1 MALAVLMLTLVSI
14 GAVAQVKV
22 VFGEKGEEKFPGTG
36 GTITVSQE
44 TKGDEVTVTLT
55 VTPDKGYTIT
65 KGDIKVYA
73 TYPPSGTR
81 TPEIANNLTLYY
93 NGSEKEDVKD
103 PSEKRDYT
111 FNVPSGFGAWVKE
124 ANFSSGSKGPQ
135 RGGITITSLSGIT
148 DADGHYIINQDISD
162 GTPGVTTFNGTLEA
176 AINSETHMPYRM
188 WETDETQTFSGRAP
202 LPYGRMIYT
211 GSKGSVSAVF
221 RTAPPADARL
231 IL

>member
-1 MALAVLMLTLVSI
+1 MKVYKMALAVLMLTLVSI

-36 GTITVSQE
+36 GTITVSQD

-81 TPEIANNLTLYY
+81 TPEIADDLTLYF

-111 FNVPSGFGAWVKE
+111 FTISSNFGAWVKE
-124 ANFSSGSKGPQ
+124 AKFQSSGKKGGDEPTREDYSGTYFIKSEMKKQRASFFGGFALLQNESKRKSSNLDRVAYQ
-135 RGGITITSLSGIT
+135 TRG
-148 DADGHYIINQDISD
+148 Q
-162 GTPGVTTFNGTLEA
+162 P
-176 AINSETHMPYRM
+176 
-188 WETDETQTFSGRAP
+188 
-202 LPYGRMIYT
+202 
-211 GSKGSVSAVF
+211 SAVKG
-221 RTAPPADARL
+221 AP
-231 IL
+231 IC